1 MENNLKKLFLTS
13 LMAFSLSVSSQEKPY
28 IIIKNE
34 IEDKVL
40 HIIGSKK
47 IFLNE
52 LEYKFERIINYYEN
66 SGFPLIQ
73 VRLDNFNNKYADL
86 IIDKG
91 EKYIIDSLVIYG
103 DVGINEQ
110 QLFSL
115 ININKGDDYNESKLQ
130 KINDAINR
138 ITYVNIKKEYELV
151 FHKNTVDIYFYL
163 ENTKSNFLDGL
174 IGLNNSGKEIK
185 INGFGKIRLEN
196 TIKKLETINV
206 SWIGEQDKFQQL
218 ESNIIVPNFFH
229 KKILSELKF
238 NSYREINNFTNII
251 IETSLKYKIN
261 INTQIMMN
269 YQNKRSIIEQDLIY
283 ENNFAN
289 SYERNIGI
297 GVKHI
302 TNISEIK
309 CNGYIGKREDVD
321 IAKNNQILEFD
332 IKNMIFSNN
341 KIIFSTTTESRIAFN
356 KNLYENELF
365 IFGGSRNLKGF
376 NENELRAS
384 NYSIITANLSYIFEK
399 NFSSS
404 VFFQQCYYEKK
415 IINEDNISDWPKSIG
430 VGINIKNNNQLI
442 YLQYAIGASSSQKF
456 NSRNAKIHIGVQSLF

>member
-1 MENNLKKLFLTS
+1 MVCS
-13 LMAFSLSVSSQEKPY
+13 LYVSSQERTY
-28 IIIKNE
+28 VIIKNE
-34 IEDKVL
+34 IENEVL
-40 HIIGSKK
+40 NIIDSKK
-47 IFLNE
+47 IFINE
-52 LEYKFERIINYYEN
+52 LEYKFEKIINYYEN

-103 DVGINEQ
+103 NSSINEQ
-110 QLFSL
+110 QLFSI
-115 ININKGDDYNESKLQ
+115 INIKKGEDYNENKLQ

-138 ITYVNIKKEYELV
+138 TTYINITKEHELV

-163 ENTKSNFLDGL
+163 EDTKSNFIDGL
-174 IGLNNSGKEIK
+174 IGFKNSDKGIK

-196 TIKKLETINV
+196 TIKKLETINI

-238 NSYREINNFTNII
+238 NSYRETNNFTNII

-261 INTQIMMN
+261 INTQIMIN
-269 YQNKRSIIEQDLIY
+269 SQNKRSIIEEDPIH

-297 GVKHI
+297 GIKHI
-302 TNISEIK
+302 TDISEIK
-309 CNGYIGKREDVD
+309 CNGYIGKRKDLD
-321 IAKNNQILEFD
+321 IAENNQILEFD
-332 IKNMIFSNN
+332 MTNMIFSKNR
-341 KIIFSTTTESRIAFN
+341 IIFSTITESRIAFN

-384 NYSIITANLSYIFEK
+384 SYSIITANLSYLFEK

-404 VFFQQCYYEKK
+404 IFFQQCYYEKK
-415 IINEDNISDWPKSIG
+415 IINQDNISDWPKSVGIG
-430 VGINIKNNNQLI
+430 VNIKNNNQRI
-442 YLQYAIGASSSQKF
+442 YLQYAIGASSDQKF